1 MFYNSAPKYLSLF
14 SGCGGLDLG
23 FAQAGFQG
31 VLSVDIDD
39 AALLVHSN
47 NFKHSA
53 RKLDLTKELPHLDPT
68 VEIDVLLAGSPCQ
81 GFSTAG
87 LRKVD
92 DPRNSLLFVA
102 AQVSAKLKPKVVVAE
117 NVPGALSGE
126 HKKYWTALHEQLKVQ
141 GYSTRDL
148 YVNSADFGVAQ
159 RRQRIFLIAWR
170 TGVLSDF
177 NMQKLPARSLGDVLD
192 GLDGVAN
199 HQPILLDKKTDDY
212 KIAVRIGQGQ
222 KLTNARGGDR
232 VIHTW
237 DIPEVFGRTTMLE
250 RNVLN
255 HVLKLRR
262 QVRRRDF
269 GDADPVC
276 TKFLT
281 GLYGENVLQNLV
293 RKKYLR
299 QVGDYHDLTST
310 FNGKFRRLELESPSR
325 TVDTRFGDFRLFLH
339 PLENRGFTVREAA
352 RIQGFPDSFIF
363 SGSLAQQFRMIG
375 NAVPPPLAYSVAQL
389 VTSFLNK

>member
-23 FAQAGFQG
+23 FSDAGFEG

-39 AALLVHSN
+39 AALLVHSA
-47 NFKHSA
+47 NFKHPVS
-53 RKLDLTKELPHLDPT
+53 KLDLTKELPRLDPA

-102 AQVSAKLKPKVVVAE
+102 AQVSSKMKPKVVVAE

-126 HKKYWTALHEQLKVQ
+126 HKKYWTALHEQLRAQ
-141 GYSTRDL
+141 GYSTQDL
-148 YVNSADFGVAQ
+148 HVNSADFGVAQ
-159 RRQRIFLIAWR
+159 RRKRIFLIAWR
-170 TGVLSDF
+170 TGVVSDF
-177 NMQKLPARSLGDVLD
+177 QMKKLPPISLGDVLGNLT
-192 GLDGVAN
+192 GLAN
-199 HQPILLDKKTDDY
+199 HQPILLDKNSDDY
-212 KIAVRIGQGQ
+212 KIARRIGQGQ
-222 KLTNARGGDR
+222 KLTNSRGGDR

-237 DIPEVFGRTTMLE
+237 DIPEVFGVTTVME
-250 RNVLN
+250 RVLLCN
-255 HVLKLRR
+255 VLKLRR

-276 TKFLT
+276 TKLLT
-281 GLYGENVLQNLV
+281 SIYGGDVVQSLV
-293 RKKYLR
+293 HKNYLR
-299 QVGDYHDLTST
+299 QVGDYHDLTNT
-310 FNGKFRRLELESPSR
+310 FNGKFRRLELQSPSR

-352 RIQGFPDSFIF
+352 RIQGFPDNFSFA
-363 SGSLAQQFRMIG
+363 GSLTQQFRMIG